1 MPRIRGTARDGRPG
15 APRRPALAVS
25 LWAAV
30 ALGTAT
36 TAPAQPPPIQTVEFH
51 ADSVERTMRYNI
63 VLPSSYADDISVDR
77 YYPTLYLLHG
87 ADSNPQAWRDL
98 LPTPRV
104 ARDDE
109 LIIVMPDAGNSFYV
123 NWARSDDAHAN
134 AWEDYIVED
143 VVGHVEA
150 NYRALSRREGRAI
163 AGFSMGGYGALVIGL
178 RHPELFVSIGSQ
190 SGTLDYGRSAAARLR
205 IGGLAH
211 PPQRYAP
218 EIESRRTVNDP
229 NIGMPGFSS
238 LTDRTPNGQPF
249 VTSEQADAHDPFMLV
264 MRVPRD
270 TLPFIQIDCGTGDP
284 GLPTTQ
290 SFISLLLDADIPF
303 DFTQR
308 RGGHDSAYWMEAYRY
323 APGLHAEAM
332 RGALGWPVR

>member
-1 MPRIRGTARDGRPG
+1 MAQVRGTASDERPG
-15 APRRPALAVS
+15 AARRRALAVG
-25 LWAAV
+25 LWVAAT
-30 ALGTAT
+30 LGAPT
-36 TAPAQPPPIQTVEFH
+36 TARAQPPPIQTVEFH
-51 ADSVERTMRYNI
+51 ADSIGRTMTYNI
-63 VLPSSYADDISVDR
+63 VLPSRYGHAATADR
-77 YYPTLYLLHG
+77 QYRTLYLLHG
-87 ADSNPQAWRDL
+87 ADSNFQTWRHL
-98 LPTPRV
+98 LPAPRD
-104 ARDDE
+104 ARDDD
-109 LIIVMPDAGNSFYV
+109 LIVVMPDAGNSFYV
-123 NWARSDDAHAN
+123 NWAQSDDAHAN

-163 AGFSMGGYGALVIGL
+163 AGFAMGGYGALVIGL

-218 EIESRRTVNDP
+218 EVESQRTVNDP
-229 NIGMPGFSS
+229 DIGMPGFSS

-249 VTSEQADAHDPFMLV
+249 DTSEQADAHDPFMLV

-284 GLPTTQ
+284 GLRTTQ

-308 RGGHDSAYWMEAYRY
+308 RGAHDPASWMEAYRH
-323 APGLHAEAM
+323 ALGHHAEAM